1 MMFLSGVSRELD
13 GIVEYNPNRQHDACC
28 TEDQLAGTT
37 VAGHGFSLQPSG
49 TTLQQYIQKPSSER
63 IHQIWGGPAQTV
75 EESPVRACI
84 WRIMKSTI
92 CLSAG
97 APGHFQTCFYS
108 DQICSTWWGTGEL
121 VTTLPVFHQHEFMC
135 YSFAF
140 LLAVGPVM
148 TVDHLNY
155 TADKGFCQFPSQIPW
170 ARHSAVWVVFPSTV
184 WII

>member
-92 CLSAG
+92 CLSCWCTGTFPNLLLFWSDLLHLVRNWWAG
-97 APGHFQTCFYS
+97 NYS
-108 DQICSTWWGTGEL
+108 SSVSSTWIYVLFICLPSGRGPRDDCWSFEL
-121 VTTLPVFHQHEFMC
+121 
-135 YSFAF
+135 YS
-140 LLAVGPVM
+140 
-148 TVDHLNY
+148 
-155 TADKGFCQFPSQIPW
+155 
-170 ARHSAVWVVFPSTV
+170 R
-184 WII
+184 